1 MSTSISLSIIGTIVS
16 RGRDSRSLHLTLTL
30 GDASLN
36 ISEAFNSSSRAA
48 IFAPM
53 GLEVKISLVRLIM
66 SDKALESSRIRD

>member
-1 MSTSISLSIIGTIVS
+1 VN
-16 RGRDSRSLHLTLTL
+16 RERDSRSLHSTLTL

-53 GLEVKISLVRLIM
+53 GLEVKTSLVRSIM
-66 SDKALESSRIRD
+66 SDKAMESLSIEG